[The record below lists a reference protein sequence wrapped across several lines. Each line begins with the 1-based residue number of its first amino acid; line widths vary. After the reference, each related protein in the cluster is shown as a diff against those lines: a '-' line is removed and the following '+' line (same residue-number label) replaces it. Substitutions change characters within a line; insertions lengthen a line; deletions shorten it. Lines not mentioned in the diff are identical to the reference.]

1 MAIIGGFYRQL
12 CIAIYVKHPGLQTS
26 SRQLCRPVP
35 HAIKVRNACQRII
48 AWGGRATVLGPG
60 RQVRQIAEARAEGL
74 VLLVNAQWQGG
85 QAISDF
91 GVGPW
96 RRRTEA
102 FVASF
107 VEVYSLRQFRIFGDN
122 VRRARGPVRV
132 AMGARPASERR
143 GVFACVVLSSNM
155 RRLSV
160 ISQGVASM
168 KKARCVHVWQL
179 PLTSSGCKERAWQW
193 GKSWI
198 AGLSWCGAGV
208 IAASGAL
215 VYTTR
220 ASFTSLP
227 RRRSV
232 AQAAQGVPKRLAGLA
247 RARWRRARVHR
258 DAGATRGWGEAHALK
273 ALMGTCMCSGRRAV
287 DEPRFQKWAECA
299 CSASLTTHYV
309 CTCRVLT
316 PLAIQLSLY
325 GLATDACMG
334 PRTQGR
340 K

>member
-1 MAIIGGFYRQL
+1 MRGNHWRLLPAAVYYFYMNSQVCRQAAGNSAGL
-12 CIAIYVKHPGLQTS
+12 CHML
-26 SRQLCRPVP
+26 L
-35 HAIKVRNACQRII
+35 KVRNACQRII

-132 AMGARPASERR
+132 ATGAKPASERR

-168 KKARCVHVWQL
+168 KKARCVRVWQL
-179 PLTSSGCKERAWQW
+179 PLTSSGCKERACQW

-198 AGLSWCGAGV
+198 AGLSWYGAGLMASSV
-208 IAASGAL
+208 CAHHQGIFHIPPKAALSRTGCSRRTRTTGRSGSRARAASPS
-215 VYTTR
+215 
-220 ASFTSLP
+220 AS
-227 RRRSV
+227 RRRR
-232 AQAAQGVPKRLAGLA
+232 AARLGRGACA
-247 RARWRRARVHR
+247 ESFHR
-258 DAGATRGWGEAHALK
+258 
-273 ALMGTCMCSGRRAV
+273 TCICSGRRAV
-287 DEPRFQKWAECA
+287 VEPQFQE
-299 CSASLTTHYV
+299 V
-309 CTCRVLT
+309 
-316 PLAIQLSLY
+316 
-325 GLATDACMG
+325 G
-334 PRTQGR
+334 
-340 K
+340 